1 VRFVTLT
8 LLVGMQNDWDFV
20 DITLLYCVSL
30 SYLTKLLHLSRSC
43 RVYDNAKKIIKNN
56 ELKYGDY

>member
-1 VRFVTLT
+1 
-8 LLVGMQNDWDFV
+8 MQNDWDFV